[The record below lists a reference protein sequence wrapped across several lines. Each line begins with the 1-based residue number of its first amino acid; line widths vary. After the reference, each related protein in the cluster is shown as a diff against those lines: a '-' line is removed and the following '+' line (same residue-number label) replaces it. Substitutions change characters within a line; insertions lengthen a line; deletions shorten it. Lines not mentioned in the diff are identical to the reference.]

1 MCAERRGGPEG
12 IRAEQPRGVPNSA
25 PGGVPITR
33 RPLTLRSVIIGAACA
48 AAACW
53 VVSWAEMTIGSIQ
66 IGILQFAPVAIGLL
80 LLIVL
85 ANLVVGAL
93 APRFALRPHEVIII
107 YTMTLTAALTMSRG
121 LLERWIPALIGVNY
135 YATPA
140 NHWESLFFE
149 HIPQW
154 AVPFDVEGESA
165 QWISRSFY
173 EGLRAG
179 SVPWEPWLK
188 ALAAWL
194 PVVLAMFVA
203 YFALASILRRQ
214 WVDHEKLAFPLTI
227 LPVELALHVRWRESV
242 FADLIFW
249 LGFAIPASVLAING
263 IHSIRPSVPQIPVQY
278 SLNQL
283 VLAPLGRPW
292 RDLGTTTAYCSM
304 AGVGFA
310 YFLPT
315 QVLFSLWSAF
325 VLIRLQNIAFSAFGK
340 PLEAMPLFP
349 TSIWN
354 GYQVAGAYLVLTGYM
369 IRSALPH
376 LRALWQAAL
385 SGYEDSGHAD
395 GARPALPPRV
405 ELIGLLAAVIVATW
419 WFVLLGMS
427 WWMALLE
434 TLVFLL
440 VICVVMARSVGE
452 AGLPMTETSFRP
464 VDLVRLVTPMRALR
478 PSTLTALSLADAV
491 FTRDLRGN
499 LLSTFLD
506 ALRMSDATE
515 LDRRHLYAAL
525 AIALLVALT
534 FGTYLH
540 ITLPYEHGAIGMY
553 SYIYRSNN
561 ILGFQFFAPV
571 LQSGDEYDARLPIFF
586 ASGVLVTLALSVLR
600 MRYVWWPLSPL
611 GFALSGSWS
620 MIVFWF
626 PIMVAWALKG
636 AVLRYGGMRLYQRL
650 RPLMFGLILGEFSQ
664 AVLWATISGIWRTPA
679 PFFPWP

>member
-1 MCAERRGGPEG
+1 
-12 IRAEQPRGVPNSA
+12 
-25 PGGVPITR
+25 
-33 RPLTLRSVIIGAACA
+33 
-48 AAACW
+48 
-53 VVSWAEMTIGSIQ
+53 MTIGSIQ

-80 LLIVL
+80 LAIVL
-85 ANLVVGAL
+85 ANLITGRF
-93 APRFALRPHEVIII
+93 APRLALKPHEVIVV
-107 YTMTLTAALTMSRG
+107 YTMTLAAALTMSRG
-121 LLERWIPALIGVNY
+121 LLERWIPALISVNY

-140 NHWESLFFE
+140 NHWQTLFFE

-154 AVPFDVEGESA
+154 AVPFDVEGDSA
-165 QWISRSFY
+165 QWIARSFY

-194 PVVLAMFVA
+194 PPVVAMFVA
-203 YFALASILRRQ
+203 YFCLASILRRQ
-214 WVDHEKLAFPLTI
+214 WVDHEKLAFPLTV
-227 LPVELALHVRWRESV
+227 LPVELALHFRWRESV
-242 FADLIFW
+242 FADSVFW
-249 LGFAIPASVLAING
+249 LGFALPTLVLTLNG
-263 IHSIRPSVPQIPVQY
+263 IHSILPSIPEIPVQY
-278 SLNQL
+278 RLNQL
-283 VLAPLGRPW
+283 IFGPMGRPW
-292 RDLGTTTAYCSM
+292 RDLGYTTAYCSM
-304 AGVGFA
+304 AAVGFG
-310 YFLPT
+310 YFLPS
-315 QVLFSLWSAF
+315 QVLFSLWAF
-325 VLIRLQNIAFSAFGK
+325 FAIIRVQNIAFSAFGA

-369 IRSALPH
+369 ARSAMPH
-376 LRALWQAAL
+376 LRGVWRAAAGGKPDT
-385 SGYEDSGHAD
+385 SDHAD
-395 GARPALPPRV
+395 DPRPALPPRI
-405 ELIGLLAAVIVATW
+405 ELIGLLAAVVVATW

-427 WWMALLE
+427 WWMAALE

-440 VICVVMARSVGE
+440 VICVVMARAVGE

-464 VDLVRLVTPMRALR
+464 VDLVRLVSPMRVLG
-478 PSTLTALSLADAV
+478 PSTLTSLALADAV

-506 ALRMSDATE
+506 ALKMSDATN
-515 LDRRHLYAAL
+515 LDRRHLFAAL

-540 ITLPYEHGAIGMY
+540 ITVPYEHGAIGMY
-553 SYIYRSNN
+553 SYIYRGNPL
-561 ILGFQFFAPV
+561 LGFKYFAPTM
-571 LQSGDEYDARLPIFF
+571 QSGDDYDARLPIFF
-586 ASGVLVTLALSVLR
+586 ASGVLVTLALGVLR

-626 PIMVAWALKG
+626 PMLIAWVVKG
-636 AVLRYGGMRLYQRL
+636 AVLRYGGMRAYQRL